1 MQIGEQILAL
11 FSEEM
16 VLISFLLIV
25 GAIVAQ
31 IIARRSKKILESIG
45 IPEVIEGTSLERT
58 MGKMGTS
65 TVIMV
70 SKISMW
76 LIIGGTVLLALTIL
90 DVNYSQRVVE
100 TTADIFP
107 SIFISLLIFLAGIVV
122 GDKAEI
128 LVARSL
134 RGVKL
139 SEVGIIPKIAKYSVI
154 YISVLIVLGQ
164 LDVATNALVVLLGVY
179 ALSIVAFSAVAFSDM
194 LKSTAAGLYLVLT
207 QPYVIGDEI
216 RVGDTEGIVQEITML
231 VTRVES
237 VDEECVI
244 PNDRVFR
251 EGVSRKIN
259 RD

>member
-1 MQIGEQILAL
+1 MEIGEQVLAL
-11 FSEEM
+11 LSEEI
-16 VLISFLLIV
+16 VLISFLLIM

-31 IIARRSKKILESIG
+31 VVARRSKKILEKIG
-45 IPEVIEGTSLERT
+45 IPKAVEGTSLERT

-65 TVIMV
+65 TVVMV

-76 LIIGGTVLLALTIL
+76 LIIGGTILVALTLL
-90 DVNYSQRVVE
+90 DVNYSQQVVDA
-100 TTADIFP
+100 TADIFP
-107 SIFISLLIFLAGIVV
+107 SVFTSLIIFLAGIVL

-128 LVARSL
+128 VVSRSL
-134 RGVKL
+134 RGIKL

-179 ALSIVAFSAVAFSDM
+179 ALSIVAFSSVAFSDM

-216 RVGDTEGIVQEITML
+216 RVGNVKGVVQEITML

-237 VDEECVI
+237 EDEECMI

-251 EGVSRKIN
+251 EGVARKAN
-259 RD
+259 RE

>member
-1 MQIGEQILAL
+1 
-11 FSEEM
+11 
-16 VLISFLLIV
+16 
-25 GAIVAQ
+25 
-31 IIARRSKKILESIG
+31 
-45 IPEVIEGTSLERT
+45 
-58 MGKMGTS
+58 
-65 TVIMV
+65 
-70 SKISMW
+70 
-76 LIIGGTVLLALTIL
+76 
-90 DVNYSQRVVE
+90 
-100 TTADIFP
+100 
-107 SIFISLLIFLAGIVV
+107 LIFLAGIVI